1 MHNPWSRDICPIC
14 VSLAST
20 LVLTVLSLSFFAGS
34 GYDYDVFY
42 PADEAAGDF

>member
-1 MHNPWSRDICPIC
+1 MHNPCCRDICPIC

-20 LVLTVLSLSFFAGS
+20 LVLMLLLLSFAGS
-34 GYDYDVFY
+34 GYDYDMFY